1 MFFCYSVFKKIKNH
15 VLLSYCQKKTSKA
28 SKNLSLVS
36 RFCAAKARPLCLE
49 KICSY
54 VFLSKKNKTIQ

>member
-1 MFFCYSVFKKIKNH
+1 MNKKNNLCSSVILSSKKKNSCSP
-15 VLLSYCQKKTSKA
+15 VLLSKKTSIA

-49 KICSY
+49 KNM
-54 VFLSKKNKTIQ
+54 FLCLSV